1 MTIKKEAAADGGGQT
16 DETDIKTEDIETGSI
31 KGQVLEHL
39 RVSTESGDHVT
50 TPSVAGEIGE
60 SPDDVAD
67 ALQKLAQNLN
77 ILQKDGGGTYKL
89 L

>member
-1 MTIKKEAAADGGGQT
+1 
-16 DETDIKTEDIETGSI
+16 
-31 KGQVLEHL
+31 
-39 RVSTESGDHVT
+39 
-50 TPSVAGEIGE
+50 VAGEIGE